1 MKLRRAIEQYTRLKQ
16 SLGFRFRTQGYMLRA
31 FSRAMGNVSVG
42 EIKPAA
48 VRVYLGGHNPP
59 TETCVQRWHTL
70 RRFFAYAI
78 TRGLV
83 RRSPWPLPLQA
94 PKVASTFTPYI
105 YSQEDLH
112 KLLDAIAPERTRSLS
127 PQTMRTLL
135 LLLYGA
141 GLRLSEALNLQD
153 EQVDLKARIL
163 EVQRSKF
170 FKSRLVPIGPKL
182 TRVLSDYMRER
193 PPIRGAHRCF
203 LRTKTGCRLDCSMAG
218 KAFRAVR
225 EAAGVKRTDG
235 GRYQPRLHDLRHS
248 RATHCLLAW
257 YREGAD
263 IQALLPQLSAYL
275 GHAEI
280 VDTQRYLTITPEL
293 RRRASERF
301 ARYAWGGDRE

>member
-1 MKLRRAIEQYTRLKQ
+1 MKLRRAIGQYTRLKQ
-16 SLGFRFRTQGYMLRA
+16 SLGFRFRTQSYTLRA

-48 VRVYLGGHNPP
+48 ARAYLDGHGPL
-59 TETCVQRWHTL
+59 TETWVQRWYIL
-70 RRFFAYAI
+70 RGFFAYAI

-83 RRSPWPLPLQA
+83 RRSPLPLQA

-112 KLLDAIAPERTRSLS
+112 KLLEAIAPERTRSLS

-153 EQVDLKARIL
+153 EQVDLKARVL

-182 TRVLSDYMRER
+182 TKVLSDYMRER

-225 EAAGVKRTDG
+225 QAAGVKRTDG

-248 RATHCLLAW
+248 LATHCLLAW

-263 IQALLPQLSAYL
+263 IQVLLPQLSAYL

>member
-1 MKLRRAIEQYTRLKQ
+1 MKLRWAIEQYILLKQ
-16 SLGFRFRTQGYMLRA
+16 SLGFRFRIQSYTLRA
-31 FSRAMGNVSVG
+31 FCRATGNVSVG
-42 EIKPAA
+42 QIKPAA
-48 VRVYLGGHNPP
+48 TRAYLDGHGPL
-59 TETCVQRWHTL
+59 TETWVQRWYIL
-70 RRFFAYAI
+70 RGFFAYAI

-83 RRSPWPLPLQA
+83 RRSPLPLQA

-105 YSQEDLH
+105 YSNEDLH
-112 KLLDAIAPERTRSLS
+112 KLLEAITPDRTRSLS

-153 EQVDLKARIL
+153 EQVDLKARVL

-182 TRVLSDYMRER
+182 TKVLSDYTRER

-203 LRTKTGCRLDCSMAG
+203 LRTKTGCRLHSSTVG

-225 EAAGVKRTDG
+225 QAAGVNRTDG
-235 GRYQPRLHDLRHS
+235 ARYQPRLHDLRHS

-257 YREGAD
+257 YRRGAD

-293 RRRASERF
+293 RRRASQRF
-301 ARYAWGGDRE
+301 ARYALGGDHE

>member
-1 MKLRRAIEQYTRLKQ
+1 MKLRRAIERYILLKQ
-16 SLGFRFRTQGYMLRA
+16 SLGFRFRIQSYTLRA
-31 FSRAMGNVSVG
+31 FCRAMGNVNVG
-42 EIKPAA
+42 QIKPAA
-48 VRVYLGGHNPP
+48 ARAYLDGHGPV
-59 TETCVQRWHTL
+59 TETWVHRWYIL
-70 RRFFAYAI
+70 RGFFAYAI
-78 TRGLV
+78 PRGLV
-83 RRSPWPLPLQA
+83 RRSPLPLQA
-94 PKVASTFTPYI
+94 PKFASTFTPYI
-105 YSQEDLH
+105 YSKDDLH
-112 KLLDAIAPERTRSLS
+112 KLLEAITPARTRSLS

-141 GLRLSEALNLQD
+141 GLRLSEVLNLQD
-153 EQVDLKARIL
+153 EQVDLKPRVL

-182 TRVLSDYMRER
+182 TKVLSDYTRER

-203 LRTKTGCRLDCSMAG
+203 LRTKTGCRLHSSTVG

-225 EAAGVKRTDG
+225 QAAGVNRTDG
-235 GRYQPRLHDLRHS
+235 ARYQPRLHDLRHS

-257 YREGAD
+257 YRRGAD

-293 RRRASERF
+293 RRRASQRF
-301 ARYAWGGDRE
+301 ARYASGGDRE